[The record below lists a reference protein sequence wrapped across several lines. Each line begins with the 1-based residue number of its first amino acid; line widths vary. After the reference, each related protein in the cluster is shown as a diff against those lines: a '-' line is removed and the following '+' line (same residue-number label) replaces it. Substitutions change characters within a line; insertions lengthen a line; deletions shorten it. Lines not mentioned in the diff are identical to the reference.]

1 MTPKLAEVEERG
13 QHTYNKTTH
22 ILRQSLSR
30 YPKGQQAGGGDGK
43 VETEGSAVGYDC
55 GDDPNRAFDELMR
68 CARTAHQELHN
79 KINPGTV
86 SYCNTPRNS
95 VTMMWCGVVRHY
107 TSKSILARYAIVME
121 FTATSLSIRHM
132 CTGEC

>member
-30 YPKGQQAGGGDGK
+30 YPKGQQAAGGDGK

-86 SYCNTPRNS
+86 SYCNTPEQRYND
-95 VTMMWCGVVRHY
+95 VVWCGAALHVKIDLGKLCYRNGIHSHKPIY
-107 TSKSILARYAIVME
+107 TPHVHR
-121 FTATSLSIRHM
+121 
-132 CTGEC
+132 